1 MSDEIVFDDATLNK
15 LHSVAS
21 GTCTAMREKWAATIT
36 DDNKIGVVDEMGR
49 TFTVTYNSSWSGA
62 DNKTKS
68 NCLMKF
74 IDMMDPHMIKK
85 LVEEIRRLNKFEA
98 ESNHWKANHA
108 CEVERA
114 RVLKERPDMPLE
126 RIKAYDR
133 MVELEEENKRLRARM
148 EVLMSA
154 EMMQNNL
161 NMFSAMLHSIQSDT
175 NQTRRLLCDRFNVQG
190 YY

>member
-21 GTCTAMREKWAATIT
+21 GTCTAMRDKWAATIT

-49 TFTVTYNSSWSGA
+49 TFTVTYNSSWSVA
-62 DNKTKS
+62 DNQTKS

-133 MVELEEENKRLRARM
+133 MVELEKENEALKHRIASL
-148 EVLMSA
+148 ENV
-154 EMMQNNL
+154 EMTRVMIDMASQRGHEQTQ
-161 NMFSAMLHSIQSDT
+161 MLHEILRYVKAHFKDP
-175 NQTRRLLCDRFNVQG
+175 G

>member
-21 GTCTAMREKWAATIT
+21 GTCTAMRDKWAATIT
-36 DDNKIGVVDEMGR
+36 DDNKMGLLMKWAARLRLR
-49 TFTVTYNSSWSGA
+49 TNSSWSVA

-74 IDMMDPHMIKK
+74 IDMMGSTHDKK
-85 LVEEIRRLNKFEA
+85 MVEEIRRLNKFEA

-161 NMFSAMLHSIQSDT
+161 NMISAMLHSIQSDT
-175 NQTRRLLCDRFNVQG
+175 NQTRKLLCDRFNVQG

>member
-15 LHSVAS
+15 LHNVAS

-49 TFTVTYNSSWSGA
+49 AFTVTYNSSWSGA

-85 LVEEIRRLNKFEA
+85 MVEEIRRLNKFEA

-161 NMFSAMLHSIQSDT
+161 NMITAMLHSIQNDT
-175 NQTRRLLCDRFNVQG
+175 NQTKKLLCDRFNVQG

>member
-1 MSDEIVFDDATLNK
+1 M
-15 LHSVAS
+15 
-21 GTCTAMREKWAATIT
+21 KWAARLRLRI
-36 DDNKIGVVDEMGR
+36 IRLGLV
-49 TFTVTYNSSWSGA
+49 A

-85 LVEEIRRLNKFEA
+85 MVEEIRRLNKFEA

-161 NMFSAMLHSIQSDT
+161 NMISAMLHSIQSDT
-175 NQTRRLLCDRFNVQG
+175 NQTRKLLCDRFNVQG